1 MSETEY
7 NEEESETGDEAP
19 DLNEWLEEKPSIAG
33 AIFWENKKGAV
44 SYSKWDDDKKE
55 SLQEIFASVWN
66 EETVFEEDPVPNK
79 AKLKKGDEVV
89 QTMDEDLAWN
99 IFASYLSQS
108 LAMEIKEKLE
118 WSLEDMSAQGLA
130 ELLDGRKMFVYD
142 SEKNEYS
149 IDYRFGYVVYCDPVT
164 ALQFLKENKIIK
176 TKTTDSIAAMMEW
189 CRKHLQHFSGGDD
202 LENLYD
208 QWQYKGF
215 PPLIRMIEGT
225 VQLSD
230 PDSGKMHIT
239 YGCWG
244 TTGFLKAILRIINIP
259 VELVI
264 AAGHAIPRFVE
275 EKLYLSH
282 GDDLYNQLAFADPPI
297 PIDKFLIEEE
307 KFKKWFSGSDEEN
320 DKNIGRQVLELAIEY
335 LPTCLLIDF
344 GEDMEEE
351 KDHSNGAVYQHFKNM
366 YSVEALEKKGL
377 WKKLNQ
383 RVYGKDE

>member
-1 MSETEY
+1 
-7 NEEESETGDEAP
+7 
-19 DLNEWLEEKPSIAG
+19 
-33 AIFWENKKGAV
+33 
-44 SYSKWDDDKKE
+44 
-55 SLQEIFASVWN
+55 
-66 EETVFEEDPVPNK
+66 
-79 AKLKKGDEVV
+79 
-89 QTMDEDLAWN
+89 
-99 IFASYLSQS
+99 
-108 LAMEIKEKLE
+108 
-118 WSLEDMSAQGLA
+118 A

-142 SEKNEYS
+142 SEKNEYC
-149 IDYRFGYVVYCDPVT
+149 IDDRFGYVVYCDPVT

-244 TTGFLKAILRIINIP
+244 TTGFLKALLRIINIP

-264 AAGHAIPRFVE
+264 TAGHAIPRFVE